1 MTISNHLNRKR
12 FIRTLGWLSFVYLI
26 LLGSLSV
33 NAQLAIST
41 HFSTEDGLVQN
52 SVLSIAQDKQ
62 GFMWFGTEKGLSRFD
77 GLRWRN
83 FKNIPGGADKP
94 STNVLIRSLFWDQQN
109 RLWMGTEFGLVILD
123 PITEKFRQI
132 RLPFKIQPEVRQI
145 MADQSGNIWAA
156 TATGIV
162 LITREKKIIA
172 SPMTFGNG
180 ENIFS
185 STICQTPD
193 SRIWCGTRKGLF
205 EAKIKENKLIL
216 TRAIG
221 MPPFLQEQNI
231 TSIKKDNAGRFW
243 FGSYA
248 TGLFLCD
255 YQQGKFTQAKK
266 QPVLPGGASHKIRSI
281 ISLLDHRIGVATAD
295 GLFFFDIDHLSSIEL
310 NSRLGNEQ
318 TLHNSSIHSL
328 FQQRSGTIW
337 IGTYYSGLGLIK
349 PSLTPFQHLSIGPTS
364 SNLNHRVVSS
374 MCNRNPVELWLGTEG
389 GGINILNQATKQITY
404 LKNQQ
409 GNDKSISSNFIKTLV
424 KDKDGN
430 LWIGTFSGTLDVVNA
445 VTNVIEHRLTGSER
459 ATEINSIVEDKT
471 NRLWMTSSN
480 GLKVYKR
487 RGTSL
492 KEDRLM
498 REKALRSFTAGI
510 TFQDTKKRLW
520 FATESKMMK
529 VEGNTII
536 IYHLKYPVNTIS
548 EHQGT
553 IYLGLEARGLA
564 EFNEKSGDF
573 APYHF
578 NSLIDKRS
586 IMSIAFDKHNHIWLA
601 SDSGLLKVTPEKK
614 IVTQYTKADGLIS
627 TNFTPNAKYEQDNNL
642 FFGTLDGLVYFDPD
656 KIRNNTTKS
665 NMVLTGMRIFDEPVE
680 IDSSVLSKS
689 ITYTKAIELSYNQN
703 SLTFEFALLDFI
715 KPKKNVFRY
724 QLQGLSKGWTTSNLA
739 EATFNNLA
747 PGTYTLVV
755 SGNNGSS
762 NWMGPASLTIK
773 IMPPF
778 WATWWA
784 YTLYTLILTSIVFFV
799 SRYFVL
805 RTLLKREDELH
816 QYKINFFTNVSHEI
830 RTHLSLISPPIEQLV
845 SDEHLGTK
853 QKDKIIG
860 VAGNARRLLTLVNEL
875 LDFRKTE
882 DNRLTLSENVQDLL
896 PVLEDCL
903 QMFSETAE
911 RKQITTLFE
920 RSHLK
925 SAFLL
930 CDAFQLKKAII
941 NLLANA
947 YKFTQD
953 GGIVELKINQTD
965 NDITI
970 IVEDNGRGISQSH
983 LDKLFE
989 NYYQVADHGFQNTG
1003 YGIGL
1008 ALSKAIVE
1016 LHQGTI
1022 TVTSQLETMNE
1033 HGLTSFT
1040 ITLPKRQNDAYELQE
1055 AYYEES
1061 TLPNGPADQLLPL
1074 SQTNDSPKPIIL
1086 LAEDNLELAT
1096 LLDDILNPHYQ
1107 VMMSRNGKL
1116 AWEQGKRHMPDLI
1129 ISDVTMPEMSGFDF
1143 CDRIK
1148 SNVATNHIPF
1158 ILLTAKTQAE
1168 DVIAGLSHGADVY
1181 LTKPFSPQAL
1191 LLQVNN
1197 LITGIKNAQAHV
1209 SQLLD
1214 KKSTSVDI
1222 FEQLSQTTLGTENQK
1237 FLNQLIENIAG
1248 SIENPDFGVNEL
1260 AKLMNMS
1267 TPVLY
1272 KKIKSVSGS
1281 SVNDFIK
1288 RVRLKK
1294 AAELLET
1301 KLYTVYQVSYMVG
1314 FLDSRYFSKEFKKF
1328 FGKLP
1333 SEWTD
1338 NH

>member
-1 MTISNHLNRKR
+1 MIILLHLNRKR
-12 FIRTLGWLSFVYLI
+12 FIRALGWLNFVYLI

-83 FKNIPGGADKP
+83 FKNILGTGKP
-94 STNVLIRSLFWDQQN
+94 SSGALIRSLFWDQQS
-109 RLWMGTEFGLVILD
+109 RLWMGTVFGLIIFD
-123 PITEKFRQI
+123 PLTEKFRQI
-132 RLPFKIQPEVRQI
+132 KLPYQKQPEVRWI
-145 MADQSGNIWAA
+145 MADRSRNIWATTIA
-156 TATGIV
+156 GIV
-162 LITREKKIIA
+162 LITKGHKIIT
-172 SPMTFGNG
+172 SPKTFDDGRS
-180 ENIFS
+180 IS
-185 STICQTPD
+185 CYTIYQATD
-193 SRIWCGTRKGLF
+193 GKIWCGTNRGLF
-205 EAKIKENKLIL
+205 EVSVKAGRIIL
-216 TRAIG
+216 TRTAIEL
-221 MPPFLQEQNI
+221 PVFLQKEAI
-231 TSIKKDNAGRFW
+231 TSIKQDDSGRFW

-248 TGLFLCD
+248 AGLFLCD
-255 YQQGKFTQAKK
+255 YQQGKFIKAKK
-266 QPVLPGGASHKIRSI
+266 QPALPGGATNKIRSI
-281 ISLLDHRIGVATAD
+281 ISLLDHRIGAATAD
-295 GLFFFDIDHLSSIEL
+295 GLFFFDIDHLSRIEL

-337 IGTYYSGLGLIK
+337 IGTYYSGLDLIK
-349 PSLTPFQHLSIGPTS
+349 PALTPFNHLSIGPS
-364 SNLNHRVVSS
+364 SINLNHRVVSS
-374 MCNRNPVELWLGTEG
+374 ICNRNPTELWIGTEG
-389 GGINILNQATKQITY
+389 GGINILNQTTKQVSY

-409 GNDKSISSNFIKTLV
+409 GNNQSISSNFIKNLF

-430 LWIGTFSGTLDVVNA
+430 VWIGTFSGTLDVFNA
-445 VTNVIEHRLTGSER
+445 STNAIEHRLTGSER
-459 ATEINSIVEDKT
+459 VTEINSIVEDDQ
-471 NRLWMTSSN
+471 NRLWMTSS
-480 GLKVYKR
+480 GSLLVYKR
-487 RGTSL
+487 AGTSL
-492 KEDRLM
+492 KADLLM
-498 REKALRSFTAGI
+498 QQNALKSFRAGI
-510 TFQDTKKRLW
+510 AFRDTKKRLW
-520 FATESKMMK
+520 FASESKVIK
-529 VEGNTII
+529 VEGREIRT
-536 IYHLKYPVNTIS
+536 YYLKYPANTIS

-553 IYLGLEARGLA
+553 IYLGLESHGLA
-564 EFNEKSGDF
+564 RYDGKDRQFV
-573 APYHF
+573 PYQI
-578 NSLIDKRS
+578 NNQLSNRS
-586 IMSIAFDKHNHIWLA
+586 VVSMAFDKKHNIWLA
-601 SDSGLLKVTPEKK
+601 SDSGLLKVTPKKK

-627 TNFTPNAKYEQDNNL
+627 TNFTPNAKYEQDDNL

-656 KIRNNTTKS
+656 KIRDNTTKS
-665 NMVLTGMRIFDEPVE
+665 SMVITGMRIFDVPVE
-680 IDSSVLSKS
+680 IDGSVLRKS
-689 ITYTKAIELSYNQN
+689 ITYTDKVELSHNQN

-715 KPKKNVFRY
+715 KPTKNAFRY
-724 QLQGLSKGWTTSNLA
+724 KLQGLSKGWTTSNLA

-747 PGTYTLVV
+747 PGTYTLMV
-755 SGNNGSS
+755 SGNSGSS
-762 NWMGPASLTIK
+762 NWMGPTRLTIN
-773 IMPPF
+773 ILPPF

-845 SDEHLGTK
+845 SDEHLSTK

-882 DNRLTLSENVQDLL
+882 DNRLSLSENVQDLL

-953 GGIVELKINQTD
+953 GGIVELKIKQTD
-965 NDITI
+965 NEITI
-970 IVEDNGRGISQSH
+970 VVEDNGRGISQSH

-1040 ITLPKRQNDAYELQE
+1040 ISLPKRQNDTYELQE
-1055 AYYEES
+1055 AYHEES
-1061 TLPNGPADQLLPL
+1061 TLPNGLADQLLPL
-1074 SQTNDSPKPIIL
+1074 SPTNDNPKPIIL
-1086 LAEDNLELAT
+1086 LTEDNLELAT

-1116 AWEQGKRHMPDLI
+1116 AWEQAKRHMPDLI

-1222 FEQLSQTTLGTENQK
+1222 FEQLRQTTLSTENQK
-1237 FLNQLIENIAG
+1237 FLNQLIEHIAD
-1248 SIENPDFGVNEL
+1248 SIENADFGVNEL

-1267 TPVLY
+1267 TPILY